1 MNTFRTEEEQ
11 LDAIKRWWREN
22 GISTAVG
29 VVLALGAVFG
39 WRGWQDHQQNR
50 AAEASAVFQQLLEA
64 DAAYQRDGTRKLAA
78 IELADTLRD
87 DFAGHSYAH
96 FASLM
101 KAKYA
106 AQDGNFAEAQTL
118 LQNVLDDAPNQ
129 AVAQQVKVRL
139 AQLSVAQ
146 QQYDQAL
153 THLQGLEEGGY
164 APQAAE
170 IRGDIKLAQGDS
182 AGALEAYT
190 EARRLSAES
199 EIPTDNP
206 VLEMKIN
213 DLRTQ
218 RSGSPDADQQGA

>member
-1 MNTFRTEEEQ
+1 MNTYRTEDEQ

-22 GISTAVG
+22 GVGTLVG
-29 VVLALGAVFG
+29 VAIALAAVFG
-39 WRGWQDHQQNR
+39 WRGWQDHQQDR
-50 AAEASAVFQQLLEA
+50 AGEASAVFQQLLEA
-64 DAAYQRDGTRKLAA
+64 DAAYQRDGTRKQTAL
-78 IELADTLRD
+78 ELADTLRE
-87 DFAGHSYAH
+87 DFAGQAYAH
-96 FASLM
+96 FATLM

-106 AQDGNFAEAQTL
+106 AQDGNYGDAEAL
-118 LQNVLDDAPNQ
+118 LQSVLDDAPNQ

-146 QQYDQAL
+146 EQYDQAL

-182 AGALEAYT
+182 AAALEAYT
-190 EARRLSAES
+190 EARRLSAEL

-206 VLEMKIN
+206 ILEMKIN

-218 RSGSPDADQQGA
+218 RSDTTDADQQGA